1 MNSAPNRGS
10 GVGVVTDAGSG
21 PPFTGP
27 TTGKSGPP
35 ATARR
40 RRPRRNPTAPPW
52 LFVVPALV
60 VYAVVVLYPSI
71 AGVFYAFTDWSGVGG
86 FSYTGLENFRTLLHD
101 DMARESIRNT
111 LLLTVAVVVVQNGI
125 GLLLAL
131 GVNANIRTKSLLRV
145 IFFAPAV
152 VSPVMVAFLWK
163 YIYNPDDGAGLNGVL
178 GAVGLG
184 GLRQDWLGDPS
195 LALWSVAAM
204 VIWQYAGY
212 SMVIFLAGLQG
223 VPAEL
228 HEAARIDGAGTWQRF
243 RYVTWPLLA
252 PALTINLMLST
263 IGGLKLFDQV
273 YAATNG
279 GPGTSSETLST
290 VLYKQAFVYGKF
302 GYSTA
307 VALVLAIFVAAVS
320 LVQLRYLR
328 AREVTA

>member
-1 MNSAPNRGS
+1 MTSTFEKTVPGP
-10 GVGVVTDAGSG
+10 AGRAAG
-21 PPFTGP
+21 EPGTGRAGRARHRDHTVPP
-27 TTGKSGPP
+27 
-35 ATARR
+35 R
-40 RRPRRNPTAPPW
+40 
-52 LFVVPALV
+52 LFVVPALI
-60 VYAVVVLYPSI
+60 VYGIVVLYPSL
-71 AGVFYAFTDWSGVGG
+71 AGVMYAFTDWSGIGG
-86 FSYTGLENFRTLLHD
+86 FSFTGTDNFRALLHD
-101 DMARESIRNT
+101 SRALESVGNT
-111 LLLTVAVVVVQNGI
+111 LLLTLAVVVVQNGI

-131 GVNANIRTKSLLRV
+131 GVHTGIRSRAVLRLV
-145 IFFAPAV
+145 FFAPAV
-152 VSPVMVAFLWK
+152 VSPVMVAILWK
-163 YIYNPDDGAGLNGVL
+163 YVYNPENGAGLNGLL

-184 GLRQDWLGDPS
+184 GLRQDWLGNPS

-204 VIWQYAGY
+204 VVWQYAGY
-212 SMVIFLAGLQG
+212 SMVVFLAGLQG

-228 HEAARIDGAGTWQRF
+228 HEAARIDGAGSWQRF

-290 VLYKQAFVYGKF
+290 VLYKEAFVYGKF

-307 VALVLAIFVAAVS
+307 VALVLALFVAAVS

>member
-1 MNSAPNRGS
+1 MTTTSEKAAS
-10 GVGVVTDAGSG
+10 GTVGKAAGGPRAGSG
-21 PPFTGP
+21 RPV
-27 TTGKSGPP
+27 
-35 ATARR
+35 RR
-40 RRPRRNPTAPPW
+40 RDHTVPPW
-52 LFVVPALV
+52 FFVVPALV
-60 VYAVVVLYPSI
+60 VYGVVVLYPSL
-71 AGVFYAFTDWSGVGG
+71 AGVMYAFTDWSGIGG
-86 FSYTGLENFRTLLHD
+86 FSFTGLDNFRALLD
-101 DMARESIRNT
+101 DSRALESVSNT
-111 LLLTVAVVVVQNGI
+111 LLLTVAVVVVQNGV

-131 GVNANIRTKSLLRV
+131 GVHADIKSRALLRL

-152 VSPVMVAFLWK
+152 VSPVMVAILWK
-163 YIYNPDDGAGLNGVL
+163 YVYNPENGAGLNGVL

-204 VIWQYAGY
+204 VVWQYAGY
-212 SMVIFLAGLQG
+212 SMVVFLAGLQG
-223 VPAEL
+223 IPDEL
-228 HEAARIDGAGTWQRF
+228 HEAARIDGAGSWQRF
-243 RYVTWPLLA
+243 RHVTWPLLA

-290 VLYKQAFVYGKF
+290 VLYKEAFVYGKF

-307 VALVLAIFVAAVS
+307 VALVLALFVAAVS
-320 LVQLRYLR
+320 LVQLRCLR

>member
-1 MNSAPNRGS
+1 MRSRHR
-10 GVGVVTDAGSG
+10 D
-21 PPFTGP
+21 P
-27 TTGKSGPP
+27 TVPS
-35 ATARR
+35 
-40 RRPRRNPTAPPW
+40 W
-52 LFVVPALV
+52 VFVAPALV

-71 AGVFYAFTDWSGVGG
+71 AGVVYAFTDWSGIGG
-86 FSYTGLENFRTLLHD
+86 FSFVGLDNFRTLLGD
-101 DMARESIRNT
+101 DRALGSVGNT
-111 LLLTVAVVVVQNGI
+111 LLLTVAIVVVQNAV

-131 GVNANIRTKSLLRV
+131 GVNANIRTRSLLRV

-152 VSPVMVAFLWK
+152 VSPVMVAVLWK
-163 YIYNPDDGAGLNGVL
+163 YVYNPDDGAGLNGVL

-184 GLRQDWLGDPS
+184 GLRQDWLGNPS

-204 VIWQYAGY
+204 VVWQYAGY
-212 SMVIFLAGLQG
+212 SMVVFLAGLQG

-279 GPGTSSETLST
+279 GPGTASETLST
-290 VLYKQAFVYGKF
+290 VLYKEAFVYGKF

-307 VALVLAIFVAAVS
+307 IALVLALFVAAVS

-328 AREVTA
+328 ARETTA

>member
-1 MNSAPNRGS
+1 M
-10 GVGVVTDAGSG
+10 
-21 PPFTGP
+21 
-27 TTGKSGPP
+27 
-35 ATARR
+35 
-40 RRPRRNPTAPPW
+40 
-52 LFVVPALV
+52 FVVPALV
-60 VYAVVVLYPSI
+60 VYAIIVLYPSI
-71 AGVFYAFTDWSGVGG
+71 AGVVYAFTDWSGIGSFKFVG
-86 FSYTGLENFRTLLHD
+86 LANFHTLLHD
-101 DMARESIRNT
+101 DRALASITNT
-111 LLLTVAVVVVQNGI
+111 LLLTVAIVIVQNGI

-131 GVNANIRTKSLLRV
+131 GVNTNIRSRALLRV

-163 YIYNPDDGAGLNGVL
+163 YVYNPDNGAGLNGIL

-184 GLRQDWLGDPS
+184 SLRQDWLGNPS
-195 LALWSVAAM
+195 LTLWSVAAM
-204 VIWQYAGY
+204 VVWQYAGY

-228 HEAARIDGAGTWQRF
+228 HEAARIDGAGSWQRF

-252 PALTINLMLST
+252 PALTVNLMLST

-290 VLYKQAFVYGKF
+290 VLYKEAFVYGKF

-307 VALVLAIFVAAVS
+307 VALVLALFVAAVS
-320 LVQLRYLR
+320 LIQLRYLS